1 MIINSSQALSWAFFC
16 LSQNPP
22 VLAKLLEEIDGIM
35 GDEKFPTYNQVR
47 DMKYAKAC
55 FHETLRLYPSVPREN
70 KMCVND
76 DVLPNG
82 VHIKSGW
89 ALLWDNGA
97 MARLAKLW
105 GPDAAE
111 FNPNRFLDKK
121 YSQSKFTAF
130 HGGPRVCLGKTLAE
144 LQGVFV
150 MVSILKQFDFKVV
163 EPENVKLQE
172 SLTLPM
178 KHGLKCTFEPR
189 VNVYNKFEP

>member
-1 MIINSSQALSWAFFC
+1 
-16 LSQNPP
+16 
-22 VLAKLLEEIDGIM
+22 M
-35 GDEKFPTYNQVR
+35 GDSQIPTYDQVR
-47 DMKYAKAC
+47 EMRYAKAV

-76 DVLPNG
+76 DILPNG

-89 ALLWDNGA
+89 ALMWDNGC
-97 MARLAKLW
+97 MARLKTIW
-105 GPDAAE
+105 GPGAAE
-111 FNPNRFLDKK
+111 FKPERMLDKK

-150 MVSILKQFDFKVV
+150 LVSILKQFSFNVV
-163 EPENVKLQE
+163 DPSSVQKQQ

-178 KHGLKCTFEPR
+178 KNGLRCRMTLRSEQ
-189 VNVYNKFEP
+189 